1 MKHWKKYAVCIAC
14 VCCMAMLTGC
24 GSDDNNKA
32 TEKETNAAMT
42 ENQAATDGS
51 NTATENGNDTAT
63 DNAAGSTE
71 NDMGTPDTAA
81 DTDGTAM

>member
-42 ENQAATDGS
+42 ENQPQQTAATRRLKMEMIRRRIMPQEAQKM
-51 NTATENGNDTAT
+51 TWVRRIQLRTQTE
-63 DNAAGSTE
+63 
-71 NDMGTPDTAA
+71 
-81 DTDGTAM
+81 TAM